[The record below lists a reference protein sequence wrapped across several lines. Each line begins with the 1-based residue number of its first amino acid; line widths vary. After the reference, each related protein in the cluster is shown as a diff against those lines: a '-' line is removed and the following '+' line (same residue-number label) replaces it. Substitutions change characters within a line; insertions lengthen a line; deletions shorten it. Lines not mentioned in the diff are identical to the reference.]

1 MSEWHVEVCLL
12 TNVEKHPNADT
23 LSIGEVNGY
32 PVIFRTDDHKEG
44 DKVVHIPVDSITP
57 LNDPRFEH
65 LGKHNRIKPKRLR
78 GIFSLGFITYAD
90 PSWEVG
96 QDVSAELHVERY
108 DPDTLPEGGRRGAGG
123 SFRSGNA
130 VKGPHLP
137 IYDIEGYRKYKS
149 LFRGG
154 EEVEISEKA
163 HGCSSKFMH
172 DGEAFHVGS
181 RKEWKDQNDTADL
194 WVRIANKYD
203 LKSKLA
209 TKPGFALYG
218 EVYGQVQDLK
228 YGAGQTDV
236 FLAAFDVYDTHREC
250 WLDVDARYAFCDEL
264 GIPRVKVLYR
274 GPWKPTLVD
283 LCEGMSTVPGAN
295 HVREGFVIKPVKER
309 YAKHFGRVVLKMVG
323 QGYHLRNNG
332 LPPKEI
338 QPEVDAAV
346 ARANAE
352 MERIL
357 AGQDP
362 EVEAAKAGLLTEAQE
377 RTLNAV
383 PHGLNLPRSDDHE
396 GYGPPDS
403 GGVWVYVAPSDIE
416 VAA

>member
-23 LSIGEVNGY
+23 LSCGEVNGY
-32 PVIFRTDDHKEG
+32 PVVFRTGDHNEG

-78 GIFSLGFITYAD
+78 GIFSLGFVTHAD
-90 PSWEVG
+90 PSWPIG
-96 QDVSAELHVERY
+96 RDVSAELKIERY
-108 DPDTLPEGGRRGAGG
+108 DPDTLPEGGRRGSGG

-130 VKGPHLP
+130 VKGPQLP

-149 LFRGG
+149 LFKIG
-154 EEVEISEKA
+154 EEVWLSEKR
-163 HGCSSKFMH
+163 HGSNGRFCFDLDNKFH
-172 DGEAFHVGS
+172 AGS
-181 RKEWKDQNDTADL
+181 RKEWKDQTDTADL
-194 WVRIANKYD
+194 WVNTAIKYN
-203 LKSKLA
+203 LQEKLA
-209 TKPGFALYG
+209 TVPGFAVYG
-218 EVYGQVQDLK
+218 EVHGQVQDLK

-236 FLAAFDVYDTHREC
+236 YFAAFDVYDMTREC
-250 WLDVDARYAFCDEL
+250 YLSVDDFFAFCARLD
-264 GIPRVKVLYR
+264 IPTVGTLYR

-283 LCEGMSTVPGAN
+283 LCEGMSTVAGAN
-295 HVREGFVIKPVKER
+295 HVREGFVIKPIVER

-323 QGYHLRNNG
+323 QGYHLRSNG

-362 EVEAAKAGLLTEAQE
+362 EVEAAKVDLLSQPILDLTPA
-377 RTLNAV
+377 L
-383 PHGLNLPRSDDHE
+383 DDKIDE
-396 GYGPPDS
+396 S
-403 GGVWVYVAPSDIE
+403 GALK